1 MSSFIAFPAGA
12 GSRTD
17 APTVGSGP
25 GIASFLKIRT
35 PGGIEMTSDG
45 SVYFLDFPDGVTQ
58 LYRRAPGD
66 PINAQGKRLT
76 DFKDGVG
83 GFQVSPDEKH
93 LVFAA
98 APGGNEQFDL
108 YHLNP
113 ATDEIKPLLVNSD
126 VAYGFDTWLRDSSG
140 FLYRA
145 NDQSPRDFFLYHFDL
160 KTGKSTNILSKP
172 GSWSA
177 SDVTID
183 GKRALVGEFRSISD
197 SRAYELDLTTG
208 ALTDI
213 SATPPSEPTSN
224 NAGGYLGNDSIVS
237 LVSDK
242 GNGIN
247 TLFLRDRKPDGSWG
261 ELREPLPHL
270 SKFEIGGAATNN
282 ERTLG
287 SVTHNVDGYGML
299 TLVTLPDFKPLP
311 TPEIEKGLVG
321 VADIQGRT
329 LLFTN
334 SNARK
339 PGIVFAYDIPADPT
353 KTGPAPR
360 AITARMDR
368 EPIDLTAFR
377 LPELIKY
384 KSFDGVEI
392 PAFLYL
398 PEGAKKGKPI
408 PFVINFH
415 GGPEGQSRPGFSTT
429 VQYLVSQGYGV
440 MMPNVRGSTGYGR
453 DFHMMDNYTKRWD
466 SVRDGSEA
474 ARWLVKEG
482 YSAPGKIAAY
492 GGSYGGFMAVATVID
507 GADVFGA
514 SVNVVGVVNFI
525 TFLEQTKGYRQKLR
539 EAEYGPLSD
548 PEFLKSVS
556 PLNRIDEIKVPMLI
570 AHGLNDPRVPIGEAL
585 QLDVGLKLRGHS
597 PELLV
602 FPDEGHGFAK
612 LENRILFSEQMVR
625 FLDKHL
631 KGLEPA
637 KP

>member
-1 MSSFIAFPAGA
+1 MAWRRPG
-12 GSRTD
+12 
-17 APTVGSGP
+17 PWVG
-25 GIASFLKIRT
+25 
-35 PGGIEMTSDG
+35 
-45 SVYFLDFPDGVTQ
+45 
-58 LYRRAPGD
+58 
-66 PINAQGKRLT
+66 
-76 DFKDGVG
+76 
-83 GFQVSPDEKH
+83 
-93 LVFAA
+93 
-98 APGGNEQFDL
+98 
-108 YHLNP
+108 
-113 ATDEIKPLLVNSD
+113 
-126 VAYGFDTWLRDSSG
+126 
-140 FLYRA
+140 
-145 NDQSPRDFFLYHFDL
+145 QSL
-160 KTGKSTNILSKP
+160 
-172 GSWSA
+172 
-177 SDVTID
+177 
-183 GKRALVGEFRSISD
+183 ALVPF
-197 SRAYELDLTTG
+197 
-208 ALTDI
+208 
-213 SATPPSEPTSN
+213 
-224 NAGGYLGNDSIVS
+224 
-237 LVSDK
+237 
-242 GNGIN
+242 
-247 TLFLRDRKPDGSWG
+247 
-261 ELREPLPHL
+261 
-270 SKFEIGGAATNN
+270 
-282 ERTLG
+282 
-287 SVTHNVDGYGML
+287 
-299 TLVTLPDFKPLP
+299 
-311 TPEIEKGLVG
+311 LVG